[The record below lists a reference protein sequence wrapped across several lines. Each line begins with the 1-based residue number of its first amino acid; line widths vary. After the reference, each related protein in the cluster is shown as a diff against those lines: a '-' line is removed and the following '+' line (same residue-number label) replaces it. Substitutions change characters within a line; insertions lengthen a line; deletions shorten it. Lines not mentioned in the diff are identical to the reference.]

1 MDEGFMNEIEF
12 SEGERAASYLQ
23 EAVERENQYSIH
35 PELTEDAAIA
45 AQNLIERFKRQLK
58 KDAENTIDEVLGRY
72 YSDLV
77 FWIESDSWSN
87 FRARIVD
94 AICNYPKFEEQVP
107 YDGSKIRQAIF
118 REYRGEIIED
128 LNQDNLK
135 KIEELEKEVARLKK
149 WIEDTRR
156 F

>member
-35 PELTEDAAIA
+35 PELTEEAAIA

-87 FRARIVD
+87 FRSQIVD
-94 AICNYPKFEEQVP
+94 AICNYPKFEEQAP
-107 YDGSKIRQAIF
+107 YDGAKIRQAIF
-118 REYRGEIIED
+118 REYRDEIIED

-135 KIEELEKEVARLKK
+135 KIEELEKEVVRLR
-149 WIEDTRR
+149 DHNQR
-156 F
+156 FY